1 MKKVNYFIGNII
13 VLLSIF
19 FCSSCE
25 KDIDLQLDKT
35 PPMLVVEAYINNNLR
50 TYNYVIIGKTV
61 NFNESQFANTA
72 VEKATV
78 TITEGTFEKGT
89 GYRWNANSKVTMKEG
104 KMPSMRSMYIPG
116 VYFDPRLV
124 TDSSQALLGTS
135 GKSYLLEI
143 VAEGKKYS
151 AITTLPNP
159 VPLDSITNTTP
170 YTDKAGKTW
179 ARLTIHYTDPD
190 TLGNAQIYYWGNR
203 YTKNTFGWGAL
214 NTDRY
219 LPNTDEL
226 VNGQAIHITHS
237 APLEVGDTA
246 YYYLVS
252 VERQVY
258 DFWDSFNKA
267 RTNSGP
273 FTTPV
278 VLKSNIQ
285 GNNVVG
291 CFSGFAISS
300 MSHVMK

>member
-1 MKKVNYFIGNII
+1 MKKSNNGYII
-13 VLLSIF
+13 LLLLF
-19 FCSSCE
+19 LCCACE
-25 KDIDLQLDKT
+25 KNIDLQLDKS
-35 PPMLVVEAYINNNLR
+35 PPMLVVEAYINNSLC

-78 TITEGTFEKGT
+78 TITEGILDKGK
-89 GYRWNANSKVTMKEG
+89 GYQWDASSKVTMKEG
-104 KMPSMRSMYIPG
+104 KIPFMNSINIPG

-124 TDSSQALLGTS
+124 TDSTHALLGTP

-143 VAEGKKYS
+143 EAEGKKYT
-151 AITTLPNP
+151 AITTLPIP
-159 VPLDSITNTTP
+159 VPIDSLTNTTP
-170 YTDKAGKTW
+170 FKDASGTVRV
-179 ARLTIHYTDPD
+179 RLTVHYTDPD

-219 LPNTDEL
+219 IPNTDEL

-237 APLEVGDTA
+237 AAMLVGDTA
-246 YYYLVS
+246 VYYLVS
-252 VERQVY
+252 VERPVY
-258 DFWDSFNKA
+258 NFWDSYNKA
-267 RTNSGP
+267 RANGGP
-273 FTTPV
+273 FSTPV

-291 CFSGFAISS
+291 CFSGFAVST
-300 MSHVMK
+300 MKHVMK